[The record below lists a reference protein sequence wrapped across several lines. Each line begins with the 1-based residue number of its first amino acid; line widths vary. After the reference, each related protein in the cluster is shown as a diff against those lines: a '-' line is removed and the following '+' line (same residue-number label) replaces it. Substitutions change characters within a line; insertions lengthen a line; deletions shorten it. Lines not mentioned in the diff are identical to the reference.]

1 MRRRVVTRL
10 VSRPV
15 EALRQIDGWPAP
27 TAAAALVG
35 PEGVRAAHGAQ
46 EAVLR
51 WASVTKL
58 ATALAALVAVEEGVV
73 GLDDPA
79 GPEGATLRHLL
90 AHAAGYGFDGDAL
103 LARPGTKR
111 IYSNTGI
118 EVAAAHVAQA
128 AGMPFGEYL
137 AAAVLEPLGLGARLD
152 GGASPAH
159 GLRSSLGDLVRF
171 ARELLAP
178 TLVAPE
184 TLAEMTTV
192 QFPGLAG
199 VVPLFGRHD
208 PNDWGLGFELR
219 NGKQP
224 HWTGT
229 RNSPRTFG
237 HYGGSGSF
245 LWVDPEAGVA
255 LCALT
260 DLEVGPWIHEAW
272 PALSDAVLAELGRAG
287 GA

>member
-46 EAVLR
+46 EAMLR
-51 WASVTKL
+51 WASITKL

-73 GLDDPA
+73 GLDDAA
-79 GPEGATLRHLL
+79 GPEGSTLRHLL
-90 AHAAGYGFDGDAL
+90 AHAAGYGFDGEAL
-103 LARPGTKR
+103 LALPGRKR

-118 EVAAAHVAQA
+118 EAAAAHVAGA
-128 AGMPFGEYL
+128 AGMPFADYL
-137 AAAVLEPLGLGARLD
+137 AAAVLEPLGIAARLD

-159 GLRSSLGDLVRF
+159 GLRSSLPGLARF
-171 ARELLAP
+171 AQELLAP

-184 TLAEMTTV
+184 TLAEATSV
-192 QFPGLAG
+192 QFPGLSG
-199 VVPLFGRHD
+199 VLPLFGRHD

-219 NGKQP
+219 DGKRP
-224 HWTGT
+224 HWTGS
-229 RNSPRTFG
+229 RNSQRTFG

-245 LWVDPEAGVA
+245 LWVDPVAGVA
-255 LCALT
+255 LCALS
-260 DLEVGPWIHEAW
+260 DLEVGPWILDAW
-272 PALSDAVLAELGRAG
+272 PAFSDAVLAELGR
-287 GA
+287 

>member
-1 MRRRVVTRL
+1 M
-10 VSRPV
+10 

-79 GPEGATLRHLL
+79 GPDGSTLRHLL

-118 EVAAAHVAQA
+118 EAAAAHVAAA
-128 AGMPFGEYL
+128 AGMPFGDYL
-137 AAAVLEPLGLGARLD
+137 AAAVLEPLGIGARLH
-152 GGASPAH
+152 GHSPAH
-159 GLRSSLGDLVRF
+159 GLRSALPDLARF
-171 ARELLAP
+171 AQELLAP

-184 TLAEMTTV
+184 TFAEATSV
-192 QFPGLAG
+192 QFPGLDG
-199 VVPLFGRHD
+199 VLPLFGRHA

-219 NGKQP
+219 DGKQP

-229 RNSPRTFG
+229 RNSGRTFG

-255 LCALT
+255 LCALS
-260 DLEVGPWIHEAW
+260 DLEVGPWILEAW
-272 PALSDAVLAELGRAG
+272 PALSDAVLAELGR
-287 GA
+287 